1 MVSGKPEFDRWV
13 MDYVLRKATPADTI
27 RIEELFARMLKAVYQ
42 TDDIKGYETGYLDK
56 FFRDNEDLIYVAEYK
71 NDVVAFL
78 SIEVYRD
85 EDYIYLDDL
94 SVSEECRN
102 KGIGTSLIHA
112 AEKYAEEIGITK
124 MVLHVEKTNE
134 DAYRLYSRLGYSE
147 DADDGSR
154 IRMSKAVKNL
164 PYN

>member
-1 MVSGKPEFDRWV
+1 
-13 MDYVLRKATPADTI
+13 MDYVLRKAEAADTI
-27 RIEELFARMLKAVYQ
+27 RIEELFIEMLQAIYH
-42 TDDIKGYETGYLDK
+42 TDDVEGYEAGYLEK
-56 FFRDNEDLIYVAEYK
+56 FFSDKEDWICVAEYE

-94 SVSEECRN
+94 SVTEGCRN
-102 KGIGTSLIHA
+102 QGIGTELIHT

-124 MVLHVEKTNE
+124 IVFHVEKANE

-147 DADDGSR
+147 DADEGSR
-154 IRMSKAVKNL
+154 IRMSKSVK
-164 PYN
+164 